1 MSIEPEDRD
10 QLLKDYSHGMKNKMQ
25 MLVNFIANPGV
36 LLLDEPTSNLDSLNE
51 GFILRSLQSERGG
64 RTVVLVSH
72 RASTMAVADEVY
84 AAQEGRVS

>member
-1 MSIEPEDRD
+1 MLLARALVQEP
-10 QLLKDYSHGMKNKMQ
+10 K
-25 MLVNFIANPGV
+25 V

-51 GFILRSLQSERGG
+51 GVILRSLQSERGG

-84 AAQEGRVS
+84 AAQEGRLS